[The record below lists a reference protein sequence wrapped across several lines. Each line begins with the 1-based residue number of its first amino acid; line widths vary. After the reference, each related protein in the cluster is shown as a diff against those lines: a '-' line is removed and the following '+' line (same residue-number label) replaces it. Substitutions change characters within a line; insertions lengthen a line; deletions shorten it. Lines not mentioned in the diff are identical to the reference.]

1 MMMTLTKDVPMRQI
15 IVQELRQKVQA
26 LEAKVEELDTF
37 SDTVNTQM
45 NIFNELLAIM
55 REFSAGRKIY
65 NRAVN
70 RVELKNL
77 RLNILVRRKKALT
90 EIRLEKKMPEPIKE
104 GFIKK
109 QLKMIAQTLKHI
121 KHRTKFEERSAKAIY
136 ELDKKDVFKKISH

>member
-1 MMMTLTKDVPMRQI
+1 MTLTKDVPMRQI
-15 IVQELRQKVQA
+15 IVRELRQKVQA
-26 LEAKVEELDTF
+26 LEEKVVELDTF
-37 SDTVNTQM
+37 SDTVNAQM

-90 EIRLEKKMPEPIKE
+90 EIKLERMPEPIKE

-109 QLKMIAQTLKHI
+109 QLKMIAQILKHI

-136 ELDKKDVFKKISH
+136 ELDKKDVFKKLSP